1 MSPWATWGVGVA
13 LTVWILYQGIPRVL
27 QPDPTHAFGL
37 YLSAVF
43 VIVLS
48 SGLGRMIT
56 GMYLLGYMSFE
67 HSWLTREL
75 SRFLPQ

>member
-1 MSPWATWGVGVA
+1 
-13 LTVWILYQGIPRVL
+13 L

-48 SGLGRMIT
+48 SGLGRLIT

-67 HSWLTREL
+67 HSWLTREI
-75 SRFLPQ
+75 SRFLPHH